1 MKIVSKQID
10 EYKSSVCDSVIKEYI
25 VYEMT
30 DDNVKISAKTVV
42 GEKDKQELVTNIIMR
57 ITLKDRDE
65 NTETPITVIDEQLTI
80 NERNIPLVLNFYI
93 DRETLSNPSI
103 TKEFIDGVN
112 YYINE
117 KEYNVMA
124 FFLPT
129 DGVERIE
136 CINPVIASEKQIEK
150 IDELIRDIEINFD
163 MSNNDDIEDGTKV

>member
-30 DDNVKISAKTVV
+30 DDDIKISGQTVI
-42 GEKDKQELVTNIIMR
+42 GEEAKQELITNLIMK
-57 ITLKDRDE
+57 ITLKDRL
-65 NTETPITVIDEQLTI
+65 NNSETPISIIDEKLTI

-93 DRETLSNPSI
+93 DRETLSNPDI
-103 TKEFIDGVN
+103 TKEFIEGVN

-129 DGVERIE
+129 DGPERIE
-136 CINPVIASEKQIEK
+136 CINPIIATETQIIK
-150 IDELIRDIEINFD
+150 IDNLIKDIELNFD
-163 MSNNDDIEDGTKV
+163 ISNNDNIEDEN